1 MEIPEKYEDV
11 TAGWL
16 AAARRDGR
24 MSAAAEGLGCAEL
37 LQ

>member
-1 MEIPEKYEDV
+1 MKIPEKYKDV

-24 MSAAAEGLGCAEL
+24 MSAAAEEMGCAEL